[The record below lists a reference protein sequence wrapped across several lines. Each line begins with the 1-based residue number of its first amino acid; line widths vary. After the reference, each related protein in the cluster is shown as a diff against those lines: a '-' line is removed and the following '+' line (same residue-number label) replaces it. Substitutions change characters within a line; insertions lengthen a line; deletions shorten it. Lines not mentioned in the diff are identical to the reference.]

1 MIIIRAVFSL
11 AVLALVGILLVAMS
25 GHLWARYQEETAV
38 LGYGGVSERLA
49 SQVGV
54 AEPINAVW
62 TFVGAELRPAL
73 RSVRDVEAQ
82 PGSPPVVRKAAPIE
96 E

>member
-11 AVLALVGILLVAMS
+11 AVLALVGVLVVALS

-38 LGYGGVSERLA
+38 LGYGGISERLA
-49 SQVGV
+49 SQVGDAGPV
-54 AEPINAVW
+54 NAFW
-62 TFVGAELRPAL
+62 AFVEAELGPPL
-73 RSVRDVEAQ
+73 RSARDVEAQ
-82 PGSPPVVRKAAPIE
+82 PVSAPVARGAAAIE